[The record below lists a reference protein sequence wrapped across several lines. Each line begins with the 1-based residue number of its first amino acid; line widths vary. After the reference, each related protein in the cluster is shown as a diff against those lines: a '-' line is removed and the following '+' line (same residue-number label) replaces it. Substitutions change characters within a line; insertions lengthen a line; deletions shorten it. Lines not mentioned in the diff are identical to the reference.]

1 MTSWALMPRRE
12 RRAAPALESACGVAS
27 TTVSVRSS
35 QRGRTGGKEA
45 HVLEAVAAL
54 DRAGVA
60 VAELAGYSVAHDE
73 DGEGGH
79 DGNAGEHGD
88 KYSWN
93 RGERGGRGEAERRV
107 NAAEC

>member
-1 MTSWALMPRRE
+1 MGDGGDRLLTY
-12 RRAAPALESACGVAS
+12 AARYGCSSAWS
-27 TTVSVRSS
+27 TVSLFFGSNVYAMWMRMA
-35 QRGRTGGKEA
+35 RRGGRTGGKGA

-79 DGNAGEHGD
+79 DGNAGKHGD

-93 RGERGGRGEAERRV
+93 RGERGGRGEAER
-107 NAAEC
+107 